1 MKGGRL
7 CIWCGHHLHRCTAYF
22 TMDVILNLREMDIEA
37 EFDASGNPTP
47 EFLSNIIQAII
58 QEYGTRAS
66 DSEAFIYPELT
77 ASNCVFGS
85 KEPVRLLHRV
95 SEWNGS
101 IREQFLR
108 CVDAVCKVSTY
119 GQLPTTDQLPHPKS
133 PEMYSMLGATSE
145 MNDDWY
151 DYADHAV
158 FLEDA
163 NGDRTF
169 RCILQPFDLSN
180 IQRDPTEYAIV
191 TVFPKS

>member
-1 MKGGRL
+1 M
-7 CIWCGHHLHRCTAYF
+7 
-22 TMDVILNLREMDIEA
+22 NLREMDIEA
-37 EFDASGNPTP
+37 KFDASGNPTL

-58 QEYGTRAS
+58 QEYGARAS

-85 KEPVRLLHRV
+85 KEPVRLLQRV
-95 SEWNGS
+95 SEWNGN

-108 CVDAVCKVSTY
+108 CVDAVCKVSTF
-119 GQLPTTDQLPHPKS
+119 GRLPDADQLPQPKS

-158 FLEDA
+158 FLENDF
-163 NGDRTF
+163 GCRTF
-169 RCILQPFDLSN
+169 RCMLQPFDLDN
-180 IQRDPTEYAIV
+180 IQRDPEEYAIV

>member
-1 MKGGRL
+1 M
-7 CIWCGHHLHRCTAYF
+7 
-22 TMDVILNLREMDIEA
+22 NLREMDIEA
-37 EFDASGNPTP
+37 KFDASGNPTP
-47 EFLSNIIQAII
+47 EFLSNIIQAITL
-58 QEYGTRAS
+58 EYAVRAS

-77 ASNCVFGS
+77 ASNCVFGT
-85 KEPVRLLHRV
+85 KEPVRLLQRV

-119 GQLPTTDQLPHPKS
+119 GRLPTTEQLPQPKS
-133 PEMYSMLGATSE
+133 PEMYSMMGAASE

-163 NGDRTF
+163 FGYRTF
-169 RCILQPFDLSN
+169 RCMLQPFDLDN
-180 IQRDPTEYAIV
+180 IQSDPAEYAIV
-191 TVFPKS
+191 TVVPKS

>member
-1 MKGGRL
+1 MYL
-7 CIWCGHHLHRCTAYF
+7 VWSSSAPMHSLFI
-22 TMDVILNLREMDIEA
+22 MDVILNLREMDIEA

-58 QEYGTRAS
+58 QEYGARAS

-77 ASNCVFGS
+77 ASNCVFGF
-85 KEPVRLLHRV
+85 KEPVRLLQRV

-119 GQLPTTDQLPHPKS
+119 GQLPTTDQLPKPKS
-133 PEMYSMLGATSE
+133 PEMYSMLGTASE

-163 NGDRTF
+163 FGYRTF
-169 RCILQPFDLSN
+169 RCILQPFDLVN
-180 IQRDPTEYAIV
+180 IQRDPAEYAIV